1 LNLNL
6 IPILLASARARRMP
20 TASLLP
26 DTDIPALL
34 CWRLRHVRHYSAF
47 NLGHR
52 NVLMIAPPGNPHLED
67 DVPSRNRP
75 DSGPLKGTRMTKTD
89 HSMAR
94 EILEAHLKAASSSH
108 RFSDSIR
115 IQQVADPLDMT
126 QEAAQRDVA
135 VQILD
140 RESALARR
148 IRSAIGRT
156 ADGSYGLCLDCE
168 EEIAPKR
175 LKAIPWAELCVGCQE
190 KAEDSSRQ
198 GGRASSPENWAEA
211 A

>member
-1 LNLNL
+1 
-6 IPILLASARARRMP
+6 
-20 TASLLP
+20 
-26 DTDIPALL
+26 
-34 CWRLRHVRHYSAF
+34 
-47 NLGHR
+47 
-52 NVLMIAPPGNPHLED
+52 
-67 DVPSRNRP
+67 
-75 DSGPLKGTRMTKTD
+75 MTNTD

-126 QEAAQRDVA
+126 QEAAQRDIA

-140 RESALARR
+140 RESALVRR
-148 IRSAIGRT
+148 IHSAIGRT
-156 ADGSYGLCLDCE
+156 NDGSYGLCLDCE

-175 LKAIPWAELCVGCQE
+175 LKAIPWAELCIRCQE
-190 KAEDSSRQ
+190 KADLVTWP
-198 GGRASSPENWAEA
+198 GRGNSENWAEA

>member
-1 LNLNL
+1 
-6 IPILLASARARRMP
+6 
-20 TASLLP
+20 
-26 DTDIPALL
+26 
-34 CWRLRHVRHYSAF
+34 
-47 NLGHR
+47 
-52 NVLMIAPPGNPHLED
+52 
-67 DVPSRNRP
+67 
-75 DSGPLKGTRMTKTD
+75 MTNTD

-140 RESALARR
+140 RESALVRR
-148 IRSAIGRT
+148 IHSAIGRT
-156 ADGSYGLCLDCE
+156 NDGSYGLCLDCE

-175 LKAIPWAELCVGCQE
+175 LKAIPWAELCIRCQE
-190 KAEDSSRQ
+190 KADLVTWP
-198 GGRASSPENWAEA
+198 GRGNSENWAEA